1 MSQDLLSSL
10 WAAPSRQPKLSP
22 REWELLLGQAR
33 QARMQGR
40 LAQHF
45 AERAWMSDVPA
56 GPRCHLESGLIV
68 ARRQWHEVRWEADC
82 IRRALASVRTP
93 IVLLKGAAYL
103 LAGLPPAPGRI
114 FSDIDILVE
123 HSKLAEVES
132 ALFAAGWISE
142 ERDAYND
149 RYYRQWMHE
158 LPPMRHVQRGTSIDV
173 HHTIT
178 PPTSRFKVDGAEL
191 LNRIQAIPD
200 HPGLYTLCPTDMVLH
215 SATHLFLEGEFD
227 HGLRDLLDMNDL
239 VVHFAKDADYWD
251 QLLDRAEELELNI
264 PLSHALIHLKRLFS
278 TSPPIRLND
287 RIRALDRSAI
297 QRRLMS
303 GLLSRALRP
312 NHPSCD
318 ARFTALARWLLYVRS
333 HHMRM
338 PIHLAIPHLVRKAL
352 MRIWADD
359 EG

>member
-1 MSQDLLSSL
+1 
-10 WAAPSRQPKLSP
+10 
-22 REWELLLGQAR
+22 
-33 QARMQGR
+33 
-40 LAQHF
+40 
-45 AERAWMSDVPA
+45 
-56 GPRCHLESGLIV
+56 
-68 ARRQWHEVRWEADC
+68 
-82 IRRALASVRTP
+82 
-93 IVLLKGAAYL
+93 VLLKGSAYL

-191 LNRIQAIPD
+191 LNRIQAIPEY
-200 HPGLYTLCPTDMVLH
+200 PGLYTLCPTDMVLH
-215 SATHLFLEGEFD
+215 SAAHLFLEGEFD

-239 VVHFAKDADYWD
+239 VVHFAKDGSYWD
-251 QLLDRAEELELNI
+251 RLLDRAEELELKI

-278 TSPPIRLND
+278 TAPPTRLD
-287 RIRALDRSAI
+287 TRIKALDRSVI
-297 QRRLMS
+297 SRRLMS
-303 GLLSRALRP
+303 ALLSRALRP
-312 NHPSCD
+312 DHPSCD
-318 ARFTALARWLLYVRS
+318 ERFTALARWLLYVRS

-338 PIHLAIPHLVRKAL
+338 PIHLAVPHLARKAL
-352 MRIWADD
+352 MRIRSDD
-359 EG
+359 DG

>member
-1 MSQDLLSSL
+1 MPDYLSRV
-10 WAAPSRQPKLSP
+10 WADPSRQPVLSP
-22 REWELLLGQAR
+22 QEWELLLGQSR

-45 AERAWMSDVPA
+45 ADRGWLGDVPA
-56 GPRCHLESGLIV
+56 GPRCHLDSGMIV
-68 ARRQWHEVRWEADC
+68 ARRQWHEVKWEVDC
-82 IRRALASVRTP
+82 IRRALAGVDTP
-93 IVLLKGAAYL
+93 VVLLKGAAYVV
-103 LAGLPPAPGRI
+103 AGLPPARGRI

-142 ERDAYND
+142 ERNAYND

-178 PPTSRFKVDGAEL
+178 PPTSRFKVDGAAL
-191 LNRIQAIPD
+191 LDRIQAIPE

-215 SATHLFLEGEFD
+215 SAAHLFLEGEFD

-239 VVHFAKDADYWD
+239 VTHFAKDASYWD
-251 QLLDRAEELELNI
+251 QLLDRADQLGLKV

-278 TSPPIRLND
+278 TTHPAGFD
-287 RIRALDRSAI
+287 ARIGGLDRSVI
-297 QRRLMS
+297 SRRVMS
-303 GLLSRALRP
+303 ALLTKALRP
-312 NHPSCD
+312 DHPSCD
-318 ARFTALARWLLYVRS
+318 ERFTGLARWLLYVRS

-338 PIHLAIPHLVRKAL
+338 PIHLAVPHLARKAL
-352 MRIWADD
+352 MRIWAEDK
-359 EG
+359 E